1 MVRAKSTHQLL
12 CAIALATAD
21 INPSTHRMNIL
32 LLEDEQPAA
41 KRLTNLIRACRPQ
54 AQLLAALDSVENAV
68 QWLETNAAPDL
79 IFLDIQLADGLSFDI
94 FNQTRIQSPVI
105 FTTAYDQYTL
115 KAFKVNSVDYL
126 LKPIDETELAAAFD
140 KFDQVFGKKL
150 EYDLTAIQQLIQS
163 MSQPQY
169 KERFLVRVGQQ
180 MIYLQVADVLYFYSE
195 EGLAYAKTADGKKH
209 LVDYTLEQLEEN
221 LNPADFFR
229 INRKIITH
237 VHSIVK
243 IAPYFNSRL
252 KLEIKPKADFEVIV
266 SRERVPDFKKWLD
279 R

>member
-1 MVRAKSTHQLL
+1 
-12 CAIALATAD
+12 
-21 INPSTHRMNIL
+21 MNIL
-32 LLEDEQPAA
+32 LIEDEQPAA
-41 KRLTNLIRACRPQ
+41 RRLANLIRECRPQ
-54 AQLLAALDSVENAV
+54 SNILAAIDSVEQAV
-68 QWLETNAAPDL
+68 QWLASNTAPDL
-79 IFLDIQLADGLSFDI
+79 IFMDIQLADGLSFDI
-94 FNQTRIQSPVI
+94 FNQTSILSPVI

-126 LKPIDETELAAAFD
+126 LKPIDPTELASAFI
-140 KFDQVFGKKL
+140 KFDQVFGKKMS
-150 EYDLTAIQQLIQS
+150 YDLNAIQQLIQS

-180 MIYLQVADVLYFYSE
+180 MMYILVADINYFYSE
-195 EGLAYAKTADGKKH
+195 DGLAYAKTGDGKKH
-209 LVDYTLEQLEEN
+209 LIDYTLEQLEEN

-237 VHSIVK
+237 VNSIVK

-252 KLEIKPKADFEVIV
+252 KLEIKPKAEFEVLV
-266 SRERVPDFKKWLD
+266 SRERVNDFKKWLD

>member
-1 MVRAKSTHQLL
+1 
-12 CAIALATAD
+12 
-21 INPSTHRMNIL
+21 MNIL
-32 LLEDEQPAA
+32 LVEDEQPAA
-41 KRLTNLIRACRPQ
+41 KRLRNLILECRPQ
-54 AQLLAALDSVENAV
+54 ANILAAIDSVERTV
-68 QWLETNAAPDL
+68 QWLGSNAAPDL
-79 IFLDIQLADGLSFDI
+79 IFMDIQLADGLSFDI
-94 FNQTRIQSPVI
+94 FNQIPIQSPII

-126 LKPIDETELAAAFD
+126 LKPIDPAELQAAFG
-140 KFDQVFGKKL
+140 KFDQVFGKKMN
-150 EYDLTAIQQLIQS
+150 YDLGAIQQLIKS

-180 MIYLQVADVLYFYSE
+180 MMYILVVDIHFFYSE
-195 EGLAYAKTADGKKH
+195 DGLAYAKTSDGKKH

-229 INRKIITH
+229 INRKIIIH
-237 VHSIVK
+237 VNSILK

-252 KLEIKPKADFEVIV
+252 KLEIKPKADFEVVV
-266 SRERVPDFKKWLD
+266 SRERVNDFKKWLD